1 MEEPRQIPTPDRSD
15 KSVGE
20 MVFDVSE
27 RTSTLVREEIELAKA
42 EITEKVNQLV
52 RGSVVG
58 LVGAVFLFFALL
70 LFMHGFAW
78 LLNDLVFDNFW
89 AGFFVEAALFLL
101 IGAIAVLIASRA
113 FKKGAPPTPDL
124 AIEEAKRTRARL
136 EKPPGEGPQKRAPEG
151 LEIPPDKQDTGV
163 GP

>member
-1 MEEPRQIPTPDRSD
+1 MEEPPQIPTPDQSD

-20 MVFDVSE
+20 MVIDVSE
-27 RTSTLVREEIELAKA
+27 RTSTLIREEIELAKA

-78 LLNDLVFDNFW
+78 LLNDLVFNNVW
-89 AGFFVEAALFLL
+89 AGFFVEAALFVL
-101 IGAIAVLIASRA
+101 IGVIAVLIARSA
-113 FKKGAPPTPDL
+113 FQKGAPPTPDL
-124 AIEEAKRTRARL
+124 AIEEAKLTRERL
-136 EKPPGEGPQKRAPEG
+136 ERPSSATGGAPRE
-151 LEIPPDKQDTGV
+151 LP
-163 GP
+163 